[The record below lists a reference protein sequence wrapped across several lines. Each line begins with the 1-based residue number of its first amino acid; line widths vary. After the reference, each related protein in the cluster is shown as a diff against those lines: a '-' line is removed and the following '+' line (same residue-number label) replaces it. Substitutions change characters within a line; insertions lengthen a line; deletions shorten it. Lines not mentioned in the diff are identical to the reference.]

1 MDFQV
6 PSQKHFLV
14 AVQNYLRNYQNEV
27 SEELECL
34 YNETGVFVY
43 RLQALEFRGFAWMLS
58 RKVEFEW
65 QRNNTLSLIIRNPML
80 LSKGKRLA
88 EILAL
93 PCEVTEDLPRA
104 QEWMLELYL
113 RSVVKRDPETAARL
127 GLVEGSSFKVHIKEG
142 VVIFRRSTCGASE
155 VGEHTEEIRGTLEGS
170 IKGTTLAEVAWSMRR
185 IHDEAIEL
193 LNNAKDRPEF
203 WVAVPTIQLEKER
216 FEAEKG
222 EARALVRR
230 ALEVLELESSEQDL
244 LQKHPEVVA
253 EVLAEARAA

>member
-27 SEELECL
+27 SAELECL
-34 YNETGVFVY
+34 YKETGVFVY
-43 RLQALEFRGFAWMLS
+43 RLQALEFRGFARMLS
-58 RKVEFEW
+58 RKFEFEW
-65 QRNNTLSLIIRNPML
+65 QRNNTLSLIIRNQML
-80 LSKGKRLA
+80 LSKGKRLT

-104 QEWMLELYL
+104 QEWLIEFYMRCL
-113 RSVVKRDPETAARL
+113 VKHNPKTAARL
-127 GLVEGSSFKVHIKEG
+127 GLEEGFSFKVHIKDSAI
-142 VVIFRRSTCGASE
+142 IFRRSSCGAFE
-155 VGEHTEEIRGTLEGS
+155 TGEHTEELRGTLEGS
-170 IKGTTLAEVAWSMRR
+170 IEGTTLAEVAWSMRR
-185 IHDEAIEL
+185 IHDEAIVL
-193 LNNAKDRPEF
+193 LKNAMDNPEF
-203 WVAVPTIQLEKER
+203 WVAVPAIQLEKER

-230 ALEVLELESSEQDL
+230 VLAVLELESSEQDL